1 MACGAFFAAL
11 MPPKSSET
19 AAETA
24 ARPPCPHLKP
34 PQVAG
39 RRTRRP
45 RRGRGAACSVAPDG
59 AGAWLGMLAA
69 LRADASY
76 SKDCLLRTR
85 PECSRLDVLSWRSTN
100 VQG

>member
-45 RRGRGAACSVAPDG
+45 DRVRFFAGRRVGRHR
-59 AGAWLGMLAA
+59 GMARHVGCP
-69 LRADASY
+69 LRR
-76 SKDCLLRTR
+76 C
-85 PECSRLDVLSWRSTN
+85 
-100 VQG
+100 

>member
-11 MPPKSSET
+11 MPPKSSEI

-24 ARPPCPHLKP
+24 ARPPCPQLKP

-45 RRGRGAACSVAPDG
+45 HRVRFFAGCRVGRHRGVAGHVGCP
-59 AGAWLGMLAA
+59 LG
-69 LRADASY
+69 
-76 SKDCLLRTR
+76 R
-85 PECSRLDVLSWRSTN
+85 P
-100 VQG
+100 